1 MIKEM
6 VKGEKREDVRE
17 KFYISITEMLKPM
30 TAHVQN
36 VSTAVN
42 LARQKTSE
50 QSTKSKEPIG
60 DERGWMIQSA
70 LDDMVRY
77 KVMTDHRG
85 KQELHYT
92 QIEVSVPQI

>member
-1 MIKEM
+1 
-6 VKGEKREDVRE
+6 
-17 KFYISITEMLKPM
+17 MLKPIVAY
-30 TAHVQN
+30 TQN
-36 VSTAVN
+36 VSMVVN

-50 QSTKSKEPIG
+50 QSTKSKEAIG

-70 LDDMVRY
+70 LDDMVHY

-92 QIEVSVPQI
+92 QIEVSVPQIQSENQLCGRLESQV